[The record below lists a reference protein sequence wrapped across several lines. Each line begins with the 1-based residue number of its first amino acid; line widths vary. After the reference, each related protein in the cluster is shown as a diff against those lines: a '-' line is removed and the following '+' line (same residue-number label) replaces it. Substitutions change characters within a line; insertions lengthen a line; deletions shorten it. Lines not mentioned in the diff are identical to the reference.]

1 MNSNS
6 SNNEKKNR
14 NKWIAL
20 INIPMQMGIIIF
32 LFAWFGSWLDGHYG
46 NTSNINRTIFV
57 LAGVFIALYNVIRQV
72 NQLNKYN

>member
-1 MNSNS
+1 MTSNSNQD
-6 SNNEKKNR
+6 KKKR

-32 LFAWFGSWLDGHYG
+32 LFSWFGNWLDEKYG
-46 NTSNINRTIFV
+46 NTSNTNQMIFT
-57 LAGVFIALYNVIRQV
+57 LLGVFIALYNVIRQV

>member
-1 MNSNS
+1 MTNNSDD
-6 SNNEKKNR
+6 KKNR

-32 LFAWFGSWLDGHYG
+32 LFAWFGSWLDGEYG
-46 NTSNINRTIFV
+46 NVKNTNRTIFA
-57 LAGVFIALYNVIRQV
+57 LAGVFIALYNVVRQV

>member
-6 SNNEKKNR
+6 NQDKKKR

-20 INIPMQMGIIIF
+20 INIPVQMGIIIF
-32 LFAWFGSWLDGHYG
+32 LFAWFGGWLDEKYG
-46 NTSNINRTIFV
+46 NTSNTNRTIFA

>member
-1 MNSNS
+1 MINNSNQD
-6 SNNEKKNR
+6 KKKR

-32 LFAWFGSWLDGHYG
+32 LFSWFGNWLDEKYG
-46 NTSNINRTIFV
+46 NTSNTNRTIFV